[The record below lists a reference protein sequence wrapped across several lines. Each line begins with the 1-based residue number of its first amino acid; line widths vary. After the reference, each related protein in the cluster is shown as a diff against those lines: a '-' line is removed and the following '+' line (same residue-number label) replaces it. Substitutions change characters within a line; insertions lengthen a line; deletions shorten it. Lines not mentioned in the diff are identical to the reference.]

1 MIEFTKKEIEAL
13 LYAIYYV
20 QDHIKCDGLSKKE
33 VGEFTVS
40 EVKAIERGR
49 VKLAKLLEEI
59 E

>member
-13 LYAIYYV
+13 LFATYCML
-20 QDHIKCDGLSKKE
+20 DNIKCDRLSKKE
-33 VGEFTVS
+33 VGAFTAS

-59 E
+59 G